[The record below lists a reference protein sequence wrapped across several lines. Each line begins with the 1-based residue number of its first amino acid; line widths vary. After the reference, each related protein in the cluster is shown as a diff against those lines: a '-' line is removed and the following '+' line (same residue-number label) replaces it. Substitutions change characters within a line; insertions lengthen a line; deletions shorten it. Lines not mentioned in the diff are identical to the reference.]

1 MSGVK
6 SYLTAD
12 EGDDLR
18 AAAVAAV
25 APQSNPIFSI
35 TTAHGTFPQDTTNYV
50 NCLYSLTG
58 APGQDAVY
66 ATGKVRGR
74 GNNTWGQ
81 PKKPF
86 RVKLD
91 DSTPLLGMP
100 TNKDWALLANYNDP
114 AALSTGLAFKLGT
127 LAPGL
132 PWTPRYGFV
141 DLYFNGEYLGNYQL
155 AETVE
160 AGVSRVNVAKASG
173 TTGLALTGTYLLE
186 LGIDTDQ
193 DKAYYQTTQGV
204 GVNADDPD
212 GSNATQ
218 WAYITDWIQDF
229 EDVLYGSGF
238 ADPTTGF
245 RAYVDVPSFI
255 DWYLIEEFASNVEG
269 GFASSCKVY
278 KTRDSLAQDGVT
290 VVPGKLV
297 MGPLW
302 DFDRSFGSPESG
314 PPTGYRVRPG
324 AKWLDR
330 MFADPAFSSEAAA
343 RWATLK
349 AAITAAGGMNKI
361 IDRATARIAAAQLR
375 DAARWGYEYDWTDLA
390 GVAKVFAN
398 ARMTWMDGA
407 LV

>member
-1 MSGVK
+1 MTVK
-6 SYLTAD
+6 TYLTSG

-18 AAAVAAV
+18 ASTVSAVSPTSGPV
-25 APQSNPIFSI
+25 MTV
-35 TTAHGTFPQDTTNYV
+35 TTAHNAFPQDTGTYI
-50 NCLYSLTG
+50 NCLYTLTG
-58 APGQDAVY
+58 VPGQEAVY
-66 ATGKVRGR
+66 ATGKIRGR
-74 GNNTWGQ
+74 GNNTWEL

-91 DSTPLLGMP
+91 DTFPLLGLP

-114 AALSTGLAFKLGT
+114 AALSTALAFKLGS
-127 LAPGL
+127 LATGL
-132 PWTPRYGFV
+132 PWTPRFGYV

-155 AETVE
+155 TETVE
-160 AGVSRVNVAKASG
+160 AGASRVNVTKASG
-173 TTGLALTGTYLLE
+173 STGLALTGAYLLE
-186 LGIDTDQ
+186 LGIDTDL
-193 DKAYYQTTQGV
+193 DKAYYLTTQGV

-218 WAYITDWIQDF
+218 WTYITDWIQDF

-245 RAYVDVPSFI
+245 RAWVDVPSFI
-255 DWYLIEEFASNVEG
+255 DWYLIQEYASNVEG
-269 GFASSCKVY
+269 AFASSCKVY
-278 KTRDSLAQDGVT
+278 KTRDTAESI
-290 VVPGKLV
+290 GKLV

-302 DFDRSFGSPESG
+302 DFDRSFGSPQSG
-314 PPTGYRVRPG
+314 AVTGYRVRPG

-330 MFADPAFSSEAAA
+330 MFDDPAFAAEAAA
-343 RWATLK
+343 RWVTLK

-375 DAARWGYEYDWTDLA
+375 DSSRWGYEYDWTDLA
-390 GVAKVFAN
+390 ANAKTFAN
-398 ARMTWMDGA
+398 TRMTWMDGA